1 MPSDQTP
8 NLVDH
13 EQRLTAVERR
23 QDAYD
28 SRMDSIIRDIAA
40 VRAECSQQAI
50 TTTHAI
56 DRISTQIADLIRQFA
71 ELTGAQRQDTEIRE
85 RTLILAQTKLANW
98 KRWIAVFGL
107 IVTVLGMIGS
117 VLFSWQEVA
126 SYIWVNILHWKEPWS
141 NLQ

>member
-1 MPSDQTP
+1 MNTEQNPS
-8 NLVDH
+8 LVDH
-13 EQRLTAVERR
+13 EQRITAVERR

-28 SRMDSIIRDIAA
+28 TRMDSIIRDIAA

-50 TTTHAI
+50 STTHAI

-71 ELTGAQRQDTEIRE
+71 ELTGAQIQDTKIRE
-85 RTLILAQTKLANW
+85 KTLILAQTRLANW
-98 KRWIAVFGL
+98 KRWIALVGLLVTVFGA
-107 IVTVLGMIGS
+107 VGS

>member
-1 MPSDQTP
+1 MPTEQTP

-13 EQRLTAVERR
+13 EQRLSAVERR

-28 SRMDSIIRDIAA
+28 NRMDSIIRDIAA